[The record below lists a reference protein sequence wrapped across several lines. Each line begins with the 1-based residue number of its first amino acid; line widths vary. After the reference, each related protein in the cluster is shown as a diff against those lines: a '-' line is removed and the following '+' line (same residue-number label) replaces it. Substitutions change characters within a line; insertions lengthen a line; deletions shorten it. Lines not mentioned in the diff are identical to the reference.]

1 MGVEFLTEY
10 FKTEVSY
17 IPSILHIQLGYA
29 LQNQYVMSHIA
40 NHLSYA
46 DFSKRFII
54 LGQSCQGTL
63 QLKILLKCLL
73 LLTKKPT
80 LTDCDLQTFSH
91 RLAIFLC
98 LTIAPRDQAIK
109 CLSLDSIKIS
119 GVVRS
124 RTIEQKTLKDI
135 ELCVVAYLK
144 QYIKITAPLRNTG
157 TNQ

>member
-1 MGVEFLTEY
+1 
-10 FKTEVSY
+10 
-17 IPSILHIQLGYA
+17 
-29 LQNQYVMSHIA
+29 MSHIA

-54 LGQSCQGTL
+54 LGTL

-119 GVVRS
+119 GVVRN